1 MGKSKLSTATTALS
15 ALLAAAPS
23 AWAQEQAAAQE
34 PPGFWH
40 RDTLTGD
47 WGGLRTALADQGVT
61 ISASYTAEVFA
72 NVQGGMKRGSED
84 RRGVYPPGRRR
95 SRQTD
100 RLAWCELPRI
110 DDPRSRTF
118 PVAALGRQ
126 LDGRL
131 QHNRGAA
138 GDAAV

>member
-1 MGKSKLSTATTALS
+1 MAKSKLSTATTALS

-23 AWAQEQAAAQE
+23 AWTQEQAE
-34 PPGFWH
+34 PSDFWH

-72 NVQGGMKRGSED
+72 NVQGGMKRGRED
-84 RRGVYPPGRRR
+84 RRGVSAAGRRR
-95 SRQTD
+95 SLQPH

-110 DDPRSRTF
+110 DDPRARTLS
-118 PVAALGRQ
+118 VAALGR
-126 LDGRL
+126 
-131 QHNRGAA
+131 
-138 GDAAV
+138 